1 MGLFSNFF
9 DRFKSSDFDI
19 QPNQKVKT
27 VQADF
32 KENFGITLR
41 VYKGKVLADPDFTF
55 AQLNQRT
62 SKNVNWNADDLKI
75 RASMT
80 IKQVEDMISEQFG
93 LTVQV
98 ANEHDTYCVPNH
110 YTIGQATRKEDFED
124 WCKKEGFA
132 NSEEYLKSKG
142 VKDWDEYYAKKKNK

>member
-9 DRFKSSDFDI
+9 DRFKSADFDI

-32 KENFGITLR
+32 KENFGLTLR
-41 VYKGKVLADPDFTF
+41 VYKGKTLADSNLTF

-62 SKNVNWNADDLKI
+62 SKDVNWNAEDLKI
-75 RASMT
+75 RANMT
-80 IKQVEDMISEQFG
+80 IKQVEEMIDNHFG

-98 ANEHDTYCVPNH
+98 ANEYDTYCVGNH
-110 YTIGQATRKEDFED
+110 YTIGQASRKEDLED
-124 WCKKEGFA
+124 WCKKEGYA
-132 NSEEYLKSKG
+132 SSEEYLKKEG
-142 VKDWDEYYAKKKNK
+142 VKDWDEWYAKNKK

>member
-9 DRFKSSDFDI
+9 DRFKSADFDI

-32 KENFGITLR
+32 KENFGLTLR
-41 VYKGKVLADPDFTF
+41 VYKGKTLADSNLTF

-62 SKNVNWNADDLKI
+62 SKDVNWNAEDLKI
-75 RASMT
+75 RANMT
-80 IKQVEDMISEQFG
+80 IKQVEDMIDNHFG

-98 ANEHDTYCVPNH
+98 ANEYDTYCVGNH
-110 YTIGQATRKEDFED
+110 YTIGQAARKEDLED
-124 WCKKEGFA
+124 WCKKRR
-132 NSEEYLKSKG
+132 LCQ
-142 VKDWDEYYAKKKNK
+142 

>member
-9 DRFKSSDFDI
+9 DRFKSADFDI

-32 KENFGITLR
+32 KENFGLTLR
-41 VYKGKVLADPDFTF
+41 VYKGKTLADSNLTF

-62 SKNVNWNADDLKI
+62 SKDVNWNAEDLKI
-75 RASMT
+75 RANMT
-80 IKQVEDMISEQFG
+80 IKQVEDMIDNHFG

-98 ANEHDTYCVPNH
+98 ANEYDTYCVGNH
-110 YTIGQATRKEDFED
+110 YTIGQAARKEDLED
-124 WCKKEGFA
+124 WCKKEGYA
-132 NSEEYLKSKG
+132 NS
-142 VKDWDEYYAKKKNK
+142 D